1 MTFCL
6 LCDEEQVHSE
16 CFNEHKLPTHGAKD
30 GNGESCDQCDDIFEN
45 MPDLRKHIETKHKPE
60 PEETVTNEVTL
71 EEDPEEYNLE
81 EDANELVDGQST
93 ESETI
98 VTNKVNLEQDPEEV
112 NLEDDTKES
121 ADVYSKE
128 SIHMIAKSLVN
139 DILTNLE
146 EQVVSD
152 IPFESNRTKGPRS
165 DDSSGIANNSRNSD
179 LDDEESETE
188 TVNEDDCSPATG
200 GEDYVPTE
208 IVVVRGNEVE
218 VSKTKEVIK
227 ENEYEMLRQRLAE
240 LQEERLTQDIRTI
253 KLEDEKHTLKETI
266 NNGFQQYDALL
277 KEFEKTK
284 KERKNDK
291 KDYERKISAMT
302 ELERVSKE
310 LDTKLKEA
318 MKVTSDV
325 KKTLEKSEKDKVKA
339 GKQLKQ
345 R

>member
-1 MTFCL
+1 
-6 LCDEEQVHSE
+6 
-16 CFNEHKLPTHGAKD
+16 
-30 GNGESCDQCDDIFEN
+30 
-45 MPDLRKHIETKHKPE
+45 
-60 PEETVTNEVTL
+60 
-71 EEDPEEYNLE
+71 
-81 EDANELVDGQST
+81 
-93 ESETI
+93 
-98 VTNKVNLEQDPEEV
+98 
-112 NLEDDTKES
+112 
-121 ADVYSKE
+121 
-128 SIHMIAKSLVN
+128 MIAKSLVN